1 MAYCTH
7 CGNELKEGA
16 RFCEACGYEVQ
27 THAPVPVRQNRPIE
41 RVGNTPEQEEQ
52 AKSALIW
59 SIVGAALSE
68 LGLPGWIVSAVAKG
82 KVKRAMRAGT
92 TGGKLKA
99 ARIVSNVGLGISIA
113 MTIFWAL
120 YICLIVGIVVFAAQ
134 NGTNV
139 FDRMM
144 WY

>member
-52 AKSALIW
+52 AKSALTW

-68 LGLPGWIVSAVAKG
+68 LGLPGWIVSAKAK
-82 KVKRAMRAGT
+82 KRVRTAMEEGIV
-92 TGGKLKA
+92 GGKLKA
-99 ARIVSNVGLGISIA
+99 ARIVSNVGFGVSIGF
-113 MTIFWAL
+113 TIYWAL
-120 YICLIVGIVVFAAQ
+120 MILWFVFVIVMAIVVQ
-134 NGTNV
+134 S
-139 FDRMM
+139 R
-144 WY
+144 

>member
-68 LGLPGWIVSAVAKG
+68 LGLPGWIVSAKAK
-82 KVKRAMRAGT
+82 KRVRTAMEEGIV
-92 TGGKLKA
+92 GGKLKA
-99 ARIVSNVGLGISIA
+99 ARIVSNVGFGVSIGF
-113 MTIFWAL
+113 TIYWAL
-120 YICLIVGIVVFAAQ
+120 MILWFVFVIVMAIVVQ
-134 NGTNV
+134 S
-139 FDRMM
+139 R
-144 WY
+144 